1 MTIRSRWGLVFSFAL
16 IGLAAA
22 LGLSGPFRVWL
33 SDSGSFRVNQIE
45 VKGNELLST
54 RLVEKQS
61 QIRTG
66 VSIWDVD
73 LKQATNLIKQN
84 PLVEK
89 AVVSRRFPGTIRVE
103 IEEKKP
109 VALVSAKGKVF
120 CLDEHGTVMPTVP
133 GRAYDFPMISG
144 LPQADIIFDKKLE
157 GPLVERGLVFLSMA
171 RKESPELLARIS
183 ELMFKGPDGLTLYLA
198 PNAVPVWIGKGD
210 VAWKIRCLDS
220 LIDRLGQEKRW
231 PGVRYINLRFDN
243 QIIVGM
249 EKPVH
254 VAS

>member
-1 MTIRSRWGLVFSFAL
+1 MTVKNKWALFSGLGVIA
-16 IGLAAA
+16 GVTA
-22 LGLSGPFRVWL
+22 LGLSGAFGNWM
-33 SDSGSFRVNQIE
+33 SDDDSFRMTQIE
-45 VKGNELLST
+45 IRGNALLST
-54 RLVEKQS
+54 RQVEKQS
-61 QIRTG
+61 GLKTG

-73 LKQATNLIKQN
+73 LKQVTRDIERH

-109 VALVSAKGKVF
+109 VALVSSKGKVF

-144 LPQADIIFDKKLE
+144 LPPMDIKPGKRLE
-157 GPLVERGLVFLSMA
+157 GPLVEKGMLFLSTV
-171 RKESPELLARIS
+171 RKERPELLSRIS
-183 ELMFKGPDGLTLYLA
+183 ELTFKGPDGMTLYLA
-198 PNAVPVWIGKGD
+198 PKAVPVWIGKGD
-210 VAWKIRCLDS
+210 PAWKIRCLDA
-220 LIDRLGQEKRW
+220 LVGRLGREKRW
-231 PGVRYINLRFDN
+231 PDVRYINLRFES